1 MTATV
6 PPPPVGTRL
15 DSLASLRHVLTGWRA
30 WYALTLGWNVVVHLS
45 AALGAGAAAYTVAA
59 AVRGAAP
66 GDLLLPAL
74 LVLVATLLRAVGLWQ
89 ESYTSH
95 DLSFRVMARVRH
107 WILGALSRVAPA
119 GLTGRRRGD
128 LAGIAL
134 HDSEALEI
142 FLAHT
147 SLYRIGRFLAT
158 PLILVGLALI
168 DLPSALVCV
177 PFLLALLAIPALTRR
192 AALREGERTRR
203 VLTAMAADTQEN
215 VGAVREIV
223 AFGLVAE
230 RKARLERLQDELLV
244 SRTRTVTRTGVESAA
259 AGIAAALLAVAVTA
273 VGVVQV
279 EAGRLELVW
288 LPVAVAVAAASP
300 SAIQQ
305 WISTSR
311 HTGHT
316 AAAARRIEQVLEA
329 PDPLPLTPAPD
340 GARPAS
346 APGPEADSPT
356 PRAPVTDGPAPD
368 STAPSGPA
376 PADLVLE
383 EVSFRWP
390 GAPAPAVDRVSLRID
405 AGETVALAGRSGA
418 GKSTLAQL
426 LARWYDPEA
435 GRLTLGGRD
444 LRTLPLATLRRR
456 VRLIPQ
462 DPHLFAETVREN
474 LLLAATDEAHE
485 RSLDDASLWAALEA
499 VGARDLV
506 ERLPQGLDTVL
517 ADHGRSLSGGERQRL
532 ALARAALH
540 PGDVLVLDESVSQ
553 LDTGSAA
560 AVQDAFAHAG
570 RTTVVIAHRLVTLLR
585 APRILVLEHGRVV
598 GDGTHDALLETCP
611 AYRALVEPQL
621 RHARAGAGAAEGSGG

>member
-1 MTATV
+1 MTASV

-15 DSLASLRHVLTGWRA
+15 DSLSSLRHVLTGWRA
-30 WYALTLGWNVVVHLS
+30 WYALTLGWNVVVHLA

-66 GDLLLPAL
+66 QDLILPAL
-74 LVLVATLLRAVGLWQ
+74 LVLGATLLRAAGGWQ

-107 WILGALSRVAPA
+107 WIFGALARIAPA
-119 GLTGRRRGD
+119 GLAGRRRGD
-128 LAGIAL
+128 LSSIAL
-134 HDSEALEI
+134 NDSEALEV
-142 FLAHT
+142 FLAHS

-158 PLILVGLALI
+158 PLILLGLALI
-168 DLPSALVCV
+168 DLPSALACL
-177 PFLLALLAIPALTRR
+177 PFLLALFAIPTLTRR
-192 AALREGERTRR
+192 AALREGDRARRT
-203 VLTAMAADTQEN
+203 LTAMAADVQED

-223 AFGLVAE
+223 AFDLVAE
-230 RKARLERLQDELLV
+230 RRARLGRLQDELL
-244 SRTRTVTRTGVESAA
+244 SAQTRTVARTGLESAA
-259 AGIAAALLAVAVTA
+259 AGIAAALLAVAVTG
-273 VGVVQV
+273 VGVLQV

-288 LPVAVAVAAASP
+288 LPVAVAVAASSP
-300 SAIQQ
+300 SAILQ

-316 AAAARRIEQVLEA
+316 AAAARRIEQVLDA
-329 PDPLPLTPAPD
+329 PAPLPLATATDGTPA
-340 GARPAS
+340 GTGG
-346 APGPEADSPT
+346 APG
-356 PRAPVTDGPAPD
+356 
-368 STAPSGPA
+368 
-376 PADLVLE
+376 DLVLE
-383 EVSFRWP
+383 DVSFRWP
-390 GAPAPAVDRVSLRID
+390 GAPGPALDRVTLRIGS
-405 AGETVALAGRSGA
+405 GETVALAGRSGA

-426 LARWYDPEA
+426 LARWYDPES
-435 GRLTLGGRD
+435 GRLVLDGRD
-444 LRTLPLATLRRR
+444 LRTIPLPMLRAR

-485 RSLDDASLWAALEA
+485 QRLDDAALWAALTD

-506 ERLPQGLDTVL
+506 ARLPEGLDTVL
-517 ADHGRSLSGGERQRL
+517 WDRGRSLSGGERQRL

-540 PGDVLVLDESVSQ
+540 PGQVLVLDESVSQ

-560 AVQDAFAHAG
+560 VIQDGLARVD

-585 APRILVLEHGRVV
+585 APRIIVLEDGRIV
-598 GDGTHDALLETCP
+598 GDGTHGELLDACP

-621 RHARAGAGAAEGSGG
+621 RHAQASSGDSGREA